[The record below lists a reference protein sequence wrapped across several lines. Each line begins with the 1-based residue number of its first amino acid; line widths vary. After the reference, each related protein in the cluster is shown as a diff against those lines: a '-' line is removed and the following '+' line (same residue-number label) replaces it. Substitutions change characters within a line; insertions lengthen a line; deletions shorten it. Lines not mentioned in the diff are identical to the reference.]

1 MCRFASSAYDLSFSS
16 LPPADAASEPAHL
29 QMKTHHHMY
38 VLQPT
43 HSQQP
48 HAFLHIARLAIMHAP
63 RSHTVGAVTGA

>member
-1 MCRFASSAYDLSFSS
+1 
-16 LPPADAASEPAHL
+16 
-29 QMKTHHHMY
+29 MY

-63 RSHTVGAVTGA
+63 GHIRWAPSLVPDSVFRELSLRVDQGNGLKVVNGPKTGGLIILA